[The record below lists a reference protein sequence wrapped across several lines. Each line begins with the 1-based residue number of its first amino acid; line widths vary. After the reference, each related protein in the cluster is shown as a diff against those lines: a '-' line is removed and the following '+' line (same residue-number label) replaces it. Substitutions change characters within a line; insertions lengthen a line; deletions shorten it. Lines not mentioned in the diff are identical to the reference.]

1 MEFIATV
8 SNVLTIQVRKSG
20 KVMKYRRGNLGKLW
34 PTGEKSRIVV
44 TYGREIWDSYVIQE
58 RNLG

>member
-20 KVMKYRRGNLGKLW
+20 NIMTYMKGNLGKLW
-34 PTGEKSRIVV
+34 PTGETCRITM
-44 TYGREIWDSYVIQE
+44 TYGKEI
-58 RNLG
+58 